1 MADVYL
7 KAASFL
13 LFILMGHLMR
23 RWKVFGPEAQQVLA
37 KINLTVTLPC
47 VVIVNF
53 SGSSVDLSLILILF
67 LGLVEGM
74 LLCVAGDLV
83 SRGKTER
90 VRSTYI
96 INCAGYNI
104 GSFTMP
110 YVQSFLP
117 PLGTVA
123 TCVYDV
129 GNALVSTGGAYS
141 YAAAVT
147 HKDGEKFSIIGTAK
161 KLFGNVCIDTYV
173 LMFALTV
180 CGFVVP
186 DWFVTLIRPAANA
199 NVFLAM
205 FMLGLMFHLELKR
218 EYLTR
223 IFQILA
229 VRLALG
235 VVFAAA
241 GWYLLPFDVPVRQAM
256 VLMPF
261 SPITSV
267 APAFTQVIG
276 ADEGLASCVN
286 SISIVVGL
294 VILTLLIGFMGL

>member
-13 LFILMGHLMR
+13 LLILMGHLMR
-23 RWKVFGPEAQQVLA
+23 KYKVFGPEAQQVLA
-37 KINLTVTLPC
+37 KLNLTVTLPC

-53 SGSSVDLSLILILF
+53 SGSSVDLSLIVILF
-67 LGLVEGM
+67 LGALEGM
-74 LLCVAGDLV
+74 ILCVAGDLI
-83 SRGKTER
+83 SRRMSER
-90 VRSTYI
+90 MRGTYI
-96 INCAGYNI
+96 INSAGYNI
-104 GSFTMP
+104 GSFSMP

-123 TCVYDV
+123 ACVFDV

-141 YAAAVT
+141 YAAVAT
-147 HKDGEKFSIIGTAK
+147 HKDGESFSVLGTAK
-161 KLFGNVCIDTYV
+161 KLFANPCIDVYL
-173 LMFALTV
+173 LMFVISVAGLV
-180 CGFVVP
+180 IP
-186 DWFVTLIRPAANA
+186 EWFTTLIRPAANA

-205 FMLGLMFHLELKR
+205 FMLGLMFHIEFKR

-223 IFQILA
+223 IFQILG
-229 VRLALG
+229 VRLVLG
-235 VVFAAA
+235 TVFAAA
-241 GWYLLPFDVPVRQAM
+241 SWFLLPFDLPVRQAM

-267 APAFTQVIG
+267 APAFTQKLG

-286 SISIVVGL
+286 SISIVLGL
-294 VILTLLIGFMGL
+294 VILTALIACMGL